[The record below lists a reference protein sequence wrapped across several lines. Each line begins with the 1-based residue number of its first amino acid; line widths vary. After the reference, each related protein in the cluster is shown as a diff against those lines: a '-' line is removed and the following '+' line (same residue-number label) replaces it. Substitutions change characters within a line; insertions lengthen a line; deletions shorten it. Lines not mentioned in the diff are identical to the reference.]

1 MTNSVQATQANIAAY
16 RAANARTLNLQPDYK
31 AKKQVVDGICSTVSS
46 ASKATKNGFNS
57 ASKATKNGLNNVND
71 IFETTV
77 QKTCYMPK
85 AVPELT
91 PAEIQEKQFKIM
103 VEVQKNA
110 AAGNSA
116 AVWACVL
123 GVLGIF
129 TIGWFF
135 VPMAALCAIC
145 GTLQSISNF
154 NAGGIFRCLIAWA
167 IVLMGFVTSPSLWL
181 STLAIIGAS
190 M

>member
-1 MTNSVQATQANIAAY
+1 MTNSTAENRAAIAAY
-16 RAANARTLNLQPDYK
+16 RAANARTLNLNPDYK
-31 AKKQVVDGICSTVSS
+31 AKKQLIDGVCSTVSD
-46 ASKATKNGFNS
+46 AGKATKNGFNS
-57 ASKATKNGLNNVND
+57 ASKATKNGFNSASKEFKKAYYV
-71 IFETTV
+71 
-77 QKTCYMPK
+77 PK

-91 PAEIQEKQFKIM
+91 PAEIQEQQFKMM
-103 VEVQKNA
+103 VEDQKNA
-110 AAGNSA
+110 VAGNSA

-135 VPMAALCAIC
+135 VPMAALCAVC
-145 GTLQSISNF
+145 GTLQSVSNF

-167 IVLMGFVTSPSLWL
+167 IVLMGFVTSPSLWFW
-181 STLAIIGAS
+181 APVMIGGF